1 MLICMPTPP
10 GRIAPTAAAAPAH
23 ASPEPLGLEIAD
35 VVSRLRRAARGA
47 GRDGKLPGG
56 LSVAQLELLSCLA
69 DSPGA
74 RPSQR
79 RGPLRL
85 APSSVAT
92 LVQGLRRAGL
102 VSRTGGQRDR
112 RTASLLLTPDGAA
125 IVSSWQEVNEQILQ
139 AAITS
144 LGPASRDALDAALP
158 GLRELT
164 GAVDALA
171 DDLVGGLGPPADDS
185 RTGVAGSVIV
195 HSWASRRLCHY
206 AYRRDL
212 RRHRALRGR
221 VPVAGR
227 PGVDHRG
234 DRRGHAAAGVFQRGP
249 EQQHQVPPASAPSE
263 HAAVLAEPFGTAGL
277 VRSRWWRRAPRRR
290 ATAATRR
297 PWPRSR
303 GS

>member
-10 GRIAPTAAAAPAH
+10 GSVAPSAAAAPTH
-23 ASPEPLGLEIAD
+23 AGPDPLGLEIAD
-35 VVSRLRRAARGA
+35 VVSRLRRAMRRAARSA

-74 RPSQR
+74 RPGQLAR
-79 RGPLRL
+79 LLRL

-102 VSRTGGQRDR
+102 VTRTGGQRDR
-112 RTASLLLTPDGAA
+112 RTASLMLTPDGTA
-125 IVSSWQEVNEQILQ
+125 VVGYWQQVNEQILQ

-171 DDLVGGLGPPADDS
+171 DDPGGAPGPPDGQAP
-185 RTGVAGSVIV
+185 I
-195 HSWASRRLCHY
+195 
-206 AYRRDL
+206 
-212 RRHRALRGR
+212 
-221 VPVAGR
+221 
-227 PGVDHRG
+227 PG
-234 DRRGHAAAGVFQRGP
+234 
-249 EQQHQVPPASAPSE
+249 
-263 HAAVLAEPFGTAGL
+263 
-277 VRSRWWRRAPRRR
+277 
-290 ATAATRR
+290 
-297 PWPRSR
+297 
-303 GS
+303 